1 MKFLRHGPIGDEKP
15 GYLDQ
20 EGNIHDLSR
29 LIVDF
34 TPETVNCEQLAALAV
49 RDLSD
54 LPIVNPGTR
63 IGPCVGAARNFYAVG
78 LNYARH
84 ARETNNPEPKEP
96 VLFSKSTSCIC
107 GPNDPIILPRGSVK
121 TDWEVELGIIIGR
134 PCSYVSKDDALD
146 YVAGFCT
153 INDVSERAYQ
163 IERGGQWIKGKS
175 APNFG
180 PIGPWL
186 VTPDEAGDPQNLTLK
201 LSVNGE
207 TVQNSS
213 TSDMIF
219 PVAEI
224 ISYMSGFMRLMPGD
238 IIATGTPEGVGLGLT
253 PPRFLSTGD
262 IVELS
267 VEGLGTQRQIVVS
280 ESDPVA

>member
-1 MKFLRHGPIGDEKP
+1 MKFLRHGPIGNEKP
-15 GYLDQ
+15 GCIDSD
-20 EGNIHDLSR
+20 GNIRDLSAV
-29 LIVDF
+29 IADF
-34 TPETVNCEQLAALAV
+34 TPETVTCDALAALAECDV
-49 RDLSD
+49 SG
-54 LPIVNPGTR
+54 LPIVDPATR

-96 VLFSKSTSCIC
+96 VLFSKSTSSIC

-134 PCSYVSKDDALD
+134 PCSYLGKDEALD

-180 PIGPWL
+180 PLGPWL
-186 VTPDEAGDPQNLTLK
+186 VTPDETGDPQNLGLS

-213 TSDMIF
+213 TADMIF
-219 PVAEI
+219 SVAEI

-253 PPRFLSTGD
+253 PPRFLSAGD

-267 VEGLGTQRQIVVS
+267 VEGLGTQRQSVVAN
-280 ESDPVA
+280 DQ

>member
-1 MKFLRHGPIGDEKP
+1 MMKFLRHGPIGGEKP
-15 GYLDQ
+15 GCLDS
-20 EGNIHDLSR
+20 EGNIRDLST
-29 LIVDF
+29 LIADF
-34 TPETVNCEQLAALAV
+34 TPETVTCEELGALAD

-54 LPIVNPGTR
+54 LPIVDPVTR

-96 VLFSKSTSCIC
+96 VLFSKSTSSIC

-134 PCSYVSKDDALD
+134 PCSYVGKDEALD

-186 VTPDEAGDPQNLTLK
+186 VTPDEAGDPQNLALS

-213 TSDMIF
+213 TADMIF
-219 PVAEI
+219 SVAEI
-224 ISYMSGFMRLMPGD
+224 ISYMSNFMRLMPGD

-253 PPRFLSTGD
+253 PPRFLSVGD

-267 VEGLGTQRQIVVS
+267 VEGLGTQRQTVVS
-280 ESDPVA
+280 

>member
-1 MKFLRHGPIGDEKP
+1 MKFLRHGPIGNEKP
-15 GYLDQ
+15 GCIDSD
-20 EGNIHDLSR
+20 GNIRDLSAV
-29 LIVDF
+29 IADF
-34 TPETVNCEQLAALAV
+34 TPETVTCDALAALAERGV
-49 RDLSD
+49 SG
-54 LPIVNPGTR
+54 LPIVDPATR

-96 VLFSKSTSCIC
+96 VLFSKSTSSIC
-107 GPNDPIILPRGSVK
+107 GPNDPIILPRGSEK
-121 TDWEVELGIIIGR
+121 TDWEVELGIIIGH
-134 PCSYVSKDDALD
+134 PCSYVSKEEALG

-180 PIGPWL
+180 PIGPWI
-186 VTPDEAGDPQNLTLK
+186 VTPDEVGDPQNLSLS

-213 TSDMIF
+213 TADMIF
-219 PVAEI
+219 SVAEI

-253 PPRFLSTGD
+253 PPRFLSAGD

-267 VEGLGTQRQIVVS
+267 VEGLGTQRQTVVAN
-280 ESDPVA
+280 DQ

>member
-1 MKFLRHGPIGDEKP
+1 MKFLRHGPIGNEKP
-15 GYLDQ
+15 GCIDSD
-20 EGNIHDLSR
+20 GNIRDLSAV
-29 LIVDF
+29 IADF
-34 TPETVNCEQLAALAV
+34 TPETVTCDALAALAE

-54 LPIVNPGTR
+54 LPIIDPATR
-63 IGPCVGAARNFYAVG
+63 IGPCVGATRNFYAVG

-96 VLFSKSTSCIC
+96 VLFSKSTSSIC

-134 PCSYVSKDDALD
+134 PCSYVGKDEALD

-180 PIGPWL
+180 PLGPWL
-186 VTPDEAGDPQNLTLK
+186 VTPDETGDPQNLGLS

-213 TSDMIF
+213 TADMIF
-219 PVAEI
+219 SVAEI

-253 PPRFLSTGD
+253 PPRFLSAGD

-267 VEGLGTQRQIVVS
+267 VEGLGTQRQTVVAN
-280 ESDPVA
+280 EH

>member
-1 MKFLRHGPIGDEKP
+1 MMKFLRHGPIGGEKP
-15 GYLDQ
+15 GCLDP
-20 EGNIHDLSR
+20 EGNIRDLST
-29 LIVDF
+29 LIADF
-34 TPETVNCEQLAALAV
+34 TPETVTCEELAALAD

-54 LPIVNPGTR
+54 LPIVDPATR

-96 VLFSKSTSCIC
+96 VLFSKSTSSIC

-121 TDWEVELGIIIGR
+121 TDWEVELGIIMGR
-134 PCSYVSKDDALD
+134 PCSYVGKDEALD

-180 PIGPWL
+180 PVGPWL
-186 VTPDEAGDPQNLTLK
+186 VTPDEAGNPQNLALS

-213 TSDMIF
+213 TADMIF
-219 PVAEI
+219 SVAEI
-224 ISYMSGFMRLMPGD
+224 ISYMSNFMRLMPGD

-253 PPRFLSTGD
+253 PPRFLSVGD

-267 VEGLGTQRQIVVS
+267 VEGLGTQRQTVVS
-280 ESDPVA
+280 

>member
-1 MKFLRHGPIGDEKP
+1 M
-15 GYLDQ
+15 
-20 EGNIHDLSR
+20 
-29 LIVDF
+29 
-34 TPETVNCEQLAALAV
+34 
-49 RDLSD
+49 
-54 LPIVNPGTR
+54 
-63 IGPCVGAARNFYAVG
+63 
-78 LNYARH
+78 
-84 ARETNNPEPKEP
+84 
-96 VLFSKSTSCIC
+96 
-107 GPNDPIILPRGSVK
+107 PRGSVK
-121 TDWEVELGIIIGR
+121 PDWEVELGIIIGR
-134 PCSYVSKDDALD
+134 PCSYVSKDNALD

-163 IERGGQWIKGKS
+163 IERSGQWIKGKS

>member
-1 MKFLRHGPIGDEKP
+1 MKFLRYGPIGAEKP
-15 GYLDQ
+15 GCIDQ
-20 EGNIHDLSR
+20 EGNIRDLSHVIAD
-29 LIVDF
+29 L
-34 TPETVNCEQLAALAV
+34 TPETVTCEQLAALADI
-49 RDLSD
+49 DLAD
-54 LPIVNPGTR
+54 LPIVDSATR
-63 IGPCVGAARNFYAVG
+63 IGSCVGAARNFYAVG

-84 ARETNNPEPKEP
+84 ARETNNPEPTEP
-96 VLFSKSTSCIC
+96 VLFSKSTSSIC

-134 PCSYVSKDDALD
+134 SCSYVSKDEALN

-153 INDVSERAYQ
+153 INDVSERTYQ

-186 VTPDEAGDPQNLTLK
+186 VTPDEVGDPQNLTLK

-207 TVQNSS
+207 TMQNSS

-219 PVAEI
+219 PIAEI

-238 IIATGTPEGVGLGLT
+238 VIATGTPEGVGMGLT
-253 PPRFLSTGD
+253 PQRFLQAGD
-262 IVELS
+262 VVELS
-267 VEGLGTQRQIVVS
+267 VEGLGSQCQTVIS
-280 ESDPVA
+280 

>member
-1 MKFLRHGPIGDEKP
+1 MKFLRHGPIGNEKP
-15 GYLDQ
+15 GCIDSD
-20 EGNIHDLSR
+20 GNIRDLSAV
-29 LIVDF
+29 IADF
-34 TPETVNCEQLAALAV
+34 TPETVTCDALAALAERGV
-49 RDLSD
+49 SG
-54 LPIVNPGTR
+54 LPIVDPATR

-96 VLFSKSTSCIC
+96 VLFSKSTSSIC
-107 GPNDPIILPRGSVK
+107 GPNDPIILPRGSEK

-134 PCSYVSKDDALD
+134 PCSYVGKDEALD

-180 PIGPWL
+180 PIGPWI
-186 VTPDEAGDPQNLTLK
+186 VTPDEVGDPQNLSLS

-213 TSDMIF
+213 TADMIF
-219 PVAEI
+219 SVAEI
-224 ISYMSGFMRLMPGD
+224 ISYMSVFMRLMPGD

-253 PPRFLSTGD
+253 PPRFLSAGD

-267 VEGLGTQRQIVVS
+267 VEGLGTQRQTVVAN
-280 ESDPVA
+280 DQ

>member
-1 MKFLRHGPIGDEKP
+1 MKFLRHGPIGNEKP
-15 GYLDQ
+15 GCLDSD
-20 EGNIHDLSR
+20 GNIRDLSAV
-29 LIVDF
+29 IADF
-34 TPETVNCEQLAALAV
+34 TPETVTCDALAALAE

-54 LPIVNPGTR
+54 LPIIDPATR

-96 VLFSKSTSCIC
+96 VLFSKSTSSIC

-134 PCSYVSKDDALD
+134 PCSYLGKDEALD

-180 PIGPWL
+180 PLGPWL
-186 VTPDEAGDPQNLTLK
+186 VTPDETGDPQNLGLS

-207 TVQNSS
+207 TVQDSS
-213 TSDMIF
+213 TADMIF
-219 PVAEI
+219 SVAEI

-253 PPRFLSTGD
+253 PPRFLSAGD

-267 VEGLGTQRQIVVS
+267 VEGLGTQRQTVVAN
-280 ESDPVA
+280 DQ